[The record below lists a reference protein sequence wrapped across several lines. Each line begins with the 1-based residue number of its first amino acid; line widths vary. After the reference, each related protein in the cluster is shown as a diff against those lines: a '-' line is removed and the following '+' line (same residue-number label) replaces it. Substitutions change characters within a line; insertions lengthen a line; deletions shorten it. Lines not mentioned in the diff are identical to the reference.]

1 MTDLELKELVAS
13 LALAQRK
20 TDEQQAE
27 TQAEIEKLLL
37 SQRKTDGF
45 LAKTEELLAEI
56 AVENKKLLLSQQKTD
71 AQQAKTDKQ
80 IAKTNRQMS
89 KTDEKLDRLA
99 EMYGGVANNQGA
111 VTEEFFFNS
120 LGHNPVLRGIHFE
133 FVYKSLSG
141 NRQGIQ
147 GEYDIVLSNGQDVLI
162 IEVKYKAHPN
172 DPKTLID
179 KKAANFKTLFP
190 FYKDHK
196 MHLGLASFHLDD
208 KTIQSALEQGVTVLQ
223 RKGDLIETTPATPLH

>member
-37 SQRKTDGF
+37 SQ
-45 LAKTEELLAEI
+45 
-56 AVENKKLLLSQQKTD
+56 QKTD
-71 AQQAKTDKQ
+71 AQQAKTDKQIAKTNRQ

-120 LGHNPVLRGIHFE
+120 LSHNPVLCGIHFD
-133 FVYKSLSG
+133 FVYKNLTNSSH
-141 NRQGIQ
+141 GIQ
-147 GEYDIVLSNGQDVLI
+147 DEYDILLLNSQDVFI

-172 DPKTLID
+172 DLKTLID

>member
-37 SQRKTDGF
+37 SQ
-45 LAKTEELLAEI
+45 
-56 AVENKKLLLSQQKTD
+56 QKTD
-71 AQQAKTDKQ
+71 AQLAE
-80 IAKTNRQMS
+80 TNKQMS

-99 EMYGGVANNQGA
+99 TMYGGVANNQGA
-111 VTEEFFFNS
+111 VAEAFYFNS

-133 FVYKSLSG
+133 FVYKNLSG

-147 GEYDIVLSNGQDVLI
+147 DEYDIVLLNGQDVFI

-172 DPKTLID
+172 DLKTLID
-179 KKAANFKTLFP
+179 KKAAHFKTLFP
-190 FYKDHK
+190 LYRDHTL
-196 MHLGLASFHLDD
+196 HLGLASFHLDD
-208 KTIQSALEQGVTVLQ
+208 ETIQSALEQGVTMLQ